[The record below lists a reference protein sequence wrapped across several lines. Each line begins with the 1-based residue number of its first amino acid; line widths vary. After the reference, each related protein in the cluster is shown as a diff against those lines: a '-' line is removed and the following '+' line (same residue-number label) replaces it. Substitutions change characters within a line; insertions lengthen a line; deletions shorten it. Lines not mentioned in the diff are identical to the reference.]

1 MSIIVVLILAALA
14 WAAFHGWE
22 PPSSLRYALRY
33 RPCQGRAWRSTFPT
47 ASRKDIREFL
57 SVFVSAFS
65 FRESEKLHFRP
76 DDEVLGIYRA
86 EKPTRRLPDEQELDT
101 LARALRERYGL
112 MLDDI
117 WHEGLTL
124 GGLFQRVQQAR
135 GKTQAA

>member
-14 WAAFHGWE
+14 WAAFHGWQS
-22 PPSSLRYALRY
+22 PSSLRHSVRY

-57 SVFVSAFS
+57 SVFVSSFS
-65 FRESEKLHFRP
+65 FRESERQHFRP

-86 EKPTRRLPDEQELDT
+86 VNPTRWLPEAHELET
-101 LARALRERYGL
+101 LAKALRERYGL

-135 GKTQAA
+135 GKSQAV

>member
-1 MSIIVVLILAALA
+1 MSIFVVLILAALA
-14 WAAFHGWE
+14 WAAFHGWQS
-22 PPSSLRYALRY
+22 PNSLRY

-47 ASRKDIREFL
+47 ASRKDIRDFL

-65 FRESEKLHFRP
+65 FRDSEKLHFRP

-86 EKPTRRLPDEQELDT
+86 VNPTRWLPDAEELET
-101 LARALRERYGL
+101 LAKALRDKYGL

-135 GKTQAA
+135 GKTVMA